1 MATVSSQLRN
11 KLLPSDVFGGRKV
24 AVFLARDGQLGEA
37 IRRTGAVDVATYG
50 RGPASAHE
58 LRFTYR
64 NARDV
69 GRNNA
74 DVVLLEGRSLR
85 ALHSQDLKHIGGA
98 KLLLVRPGIRL
109 LLAGGHLVNH
119 LRRGRLVLRGYVTIR
134 TETGGRS
141 RWLVFE
147 TTSRKQRSAKYYA
160 ALGRDIT
167 QMFASIA
174 DLRYSTLRSAQKIKD
189 PSRSGDIDLL
199 VHNDDADELVRRV
212 TARFGTLPLDIYTP
226 FSVPGHSDGNVAYL
240 PPPRALDL
248 LKRREVGEA
257 GEWRPSATDALL
269 SYCYHLLFHRQP
281 LLLGDGETL
290 LARTWDDEARF
301 AELMRLC
308 DGAGVSRVRTLGD
321 MEALLRRERWFPES
335 ETVNFLARTS
345 EFVRSRY
352 AVTSPYLPGLAVFI
366 IREAALKYD
375 LIRPIETMLAGE
387 GFQIMLSETIPVER
401 RIEIASLFRGGNWVS
416 AQDSEPAGVPAH
428 YIVTFDP
435 EPLAMPADVRVER
448 SFVDNKRL
456 LLKKR
461 LRRETAKLAGKKR
474 LNTVHSSDNS
484 GQALDYIE
492 QLRPDRFAEFEAMVR
507 KPSSADAN
515 DVSRAGERP
524 EKTVRVA

>member
-74 DVVLLEGRSLR
+74 DVVLLEGPSLR
-85 ALHSQDLKHIGGA
+85 ALHSQDRKHIGGA

-119 LRRGRLVLRGYVTIR
+119 LRRWRLVLRGYVTIR

-212 TARFGTLPLDIYTP
+212 TARFC
-226 FSVPGHSDGNVAYL
+226 
-240 PPPRALDL
+240 RAPMM
-248 LKRREVGEA
+248 A
-257 GEWRPSATDALL
+257 GA
-269 SYCYHLLFHRQP
+269 
-281 LLLGDGETL
+281 
-290 LARTWDDEARF
+290 
-301 AELMRLC
+301 
-308 DGAGVSRVRTLGD
+308 
-321 MEALLRRERWFPES
+321 
-335 ETVNFLARTS
+335 
-345 EFVRSRY
+345 
-352 AVTSPYLPGLAVFI
+352 
-366 IREAALKYD
+366 
-375 LIRPIETMLAGE
+375 
-387 GFQIMLSETIPVER
+387 
-401 RIEIASLFRGGNWVS
+401 
-416 AQDSEPAGVPAH
+416 
-428 YIVTFDP
+428 
-435 EPLAMPADVRVER
+435 
-448 SFVDNKRL
+448 
-456 LLKKR
+456 
-461 LRRETAKLAGKKR
+461 
-474 LNTVHSSDNS
+474 
-484 GQALDYIE
+484 
-492 QLRPDRFAEFEAMVR
+492 
-507 KPSSADAN
+507 
-515 DVSRAGERP
+515 
-524 EKTVRVA
+524 